1 MDWARAKTILIIAF
15 VITNIFLAYNVWQ
28 TKYYGHRSER
38 ISDDRIEE
46 LVNILQQRGISV
58 SAPIPK
64 DLYTNEILTV
74 EYMEID
80 TDGLMETVFGTK
92 GINTVVQ
99 GESVRHALR
108 SIVLEV

>member
-1 MDWARAKTILIIAF
+1 MH
-15 VITNIFLAYNVWQ
+15 NVWQ
-28 TKYYGHRSER
+28 TSTWHRSER

-58 SAPIPK
+58 SALIPK

-80 TDGLMETVFGTK
+80 TDGLMETVFERK
-92 GINTVVQ
+92 GINPVVQ
-99 GESVRHALR
+99 GDLGKTRGKKV
-108 SIVLEV
+108 

>member
-1 MDWARAKTILIIAF
+1 MDWAKAKTILIIAF
-15 VITNIFLAYNVWQ
+15 VITNIFLAYNVWN

-46 LVNILQQRGISV
+46 LVDILQQRGMRV

-64 DLYTNEILTV
+64 DLYTKEILTV

-80 TDGLMETVFGTK
+80 TDGLMETVFGRE
-92 GINTVVQ
+92 GINPVVQ
-99 GESVRHALR
+99 GDSVRHSER
-108 SIVLEV
+108 GIVL